1 MVKNCILK
9 RQYEIYIRKDKKKK
23 LEFQGRVMLIFNC
36 YVVYTNVDIERHTV
50 TYVFGKYFFTR
61 HYYFLT
67 SENRTIRYF
76 FGDVRIIYILDKFF
90 FLLRLV
96 FYHYNITISIIYS
109 LFSIKTLDPDYTI
122 FF

>member
-50 TYVFGKYFFTR
+50 
-61 HYYFLT
+61 
-67 SENRTIRYF
+67 
-76 FGDVRIIYILDKFF
+76 
-90 FLLRLV
+90 
-96 FYHYNITISIIYS
+96 
-109 LFSIKTLDPDYTI
+109 
-122 FF
+122 